1 MSKKNF
7 YITTPIY
14 YPSGKPHMG
23 HAYSSIV
30 ADIFARF
37 KRLEGFNVLFLT
49 GTDEHGQKIQKEAEK
64 NKKDPKAFCDD
75 LSETFRSLTKVLN
88 LTNND
93 FIRTTETRHSKS
105 VNEIW
110 NRLVK
115 SKDIYLDKY
124 SGWYSVSDEA
134 YYDNDEIED
143 KDGKKISSISG
154 SLVEWVEEESY
165 FFKLSAFQKK
175 LLDYYKKN
183 EDFILPRSRR
193 NEVISFVEKGLKDL
207 SISRTSFSW
216 GIPVPENKKHVIYVW
231 LDALTNYLSAVNF
244 PNTDD
249 VKYKS
254 FWPADVH
261 IIGKDILRFHAIYW
275 PAFLLA
281 ANLPLPKRVFGHGWI
296 LSDEKKM
303 SKSLGN
309 ILDPIKII
317 KTYGIDQLR
326 YYLIKEVSL
335 GNDGSI
341 SMENLKNCIN
351 NDLAN
356 NYGNLCQRVFSFIK
370 KNCDNKI
377 PKANNLKV
385 GDKKLIDNIRNN
397 IPNLVDL
404 INKQNLNEY
413 IKKVVNFSFEANK
426 YFNDSEPW
434 TFKIKDPERMNTIL
448 HTIVE
453 QIKNISIL
461 LNPIIPIST
470 KKVLNTINIS
480 DKDISIENIKKESI
494 LDNRKELKNLDILF
508 KKIEN
513 DN

>member
-1 MSKKNF
+1 MNKNF

-23 HAYSSIV
+23 HAYSSII

-49 GTDEHGQKIQKEAEK
+49 GTDEHGQKIQKEAKK
-64 NKKDPKAFCDD
+64 NNKDPKIFCDEI
-75 LSETFRSLTKVLN
+75 SETFRSLTKILH

-93 FIRTTETRHSKS
+93 FIRTTEPRHFKS

-110 NRLVK
+110 NRLLK
-115 SKDIYLDKY
+115 SGDIYLDKY

-134 YYDNDEIED
+134 YYDKDEIED
-143 KDGKKISSISG
+143 KDGKKVSISSG

-175 LLDYYKKN
+175 LLDHYKKN
-183 EDFILPRSRR
+183 EDFILPQSRR
-193 NEVISFVEKGLKDL
+193 NEVINFVEKGLKDL

-216 GIPVPENKKHVIYVW
+216 GIPVPGNKKHVIYVW
-231 LDALTNYLSAVNF
+231 LDALTNYLSALNF
-244 PNTDD
+244 PNTNDI
-249 VKYKS
+249 KYKS
-254 FWPADVH
+254 FWPADLH

-296 LSDEKKM
+296 LSNEKKM

-309 ILDPIKII
+309 ILDPIEII
-317 KTYGIDQLR
+317 KNYGIDQLR

-370 KNCDNKI
+370 KNCNNKI
-377 PKANNLKV
+377 PKATTLKPE
-385 GDKKLIDNIRNN
+385 DTKLLKNIKDDIPKLIN
-397 IPNLVDL
+397 L

-413 IKKVVNFSFEANK
+413 IKMVVNYSFDANK

-434 TFKIKDPERMNTIL
+434 SLKKKNPERMNTIL
-448 HTIVE
+448 NTIVE

-461 LNPIIPIST
+461 LNPIVPIST
-470 KKVLNTINIS
+470 KKVLDTINICN
-480 DKDISIENIKKESI
+480 KDILIDNIQKDNI
-494 LDNRKELKNLDILF
+494 LNNNKELKNLNILF

>member
-1 MSKKNF
+1 
-7 YITTPIY
+7 
-14 YPSGKPHMG
+14 MG

-30 ADIFARF
+30 ADVFARF
-37 KRLEGFNVLFLT
+37 KRLEGYNVLFLT
-49 GTDEHGQKIQKEAEK
+49 GTDEHGQKIQKEAQK
-64 NKKDPKAFCDD
+64 NKKEPKIFCDE
-75 LSETFRSLTKVLN
+75 LSETFRSLTKILN
-88 LTNND
+88 LTNDD
-93 FIRTTETRHSKS
+93 FIRTTEKRHFKS

-110 NRLVK
+110 NRLTK
-115 SKDIYLDKY
+115 SGDIYLDKY

-143 KDGKKISSISG
+143 KDGNKISKISG
-154 SLVEWVEEESY
+154 STVEWVEENSY
-165 FFKLSAFQKK
+165 FFRLSSFQKK
-175 LLDYYKKN
+175 LLDHYKNN
-183 EDFILPRSRR
+183 ENFILPKSRR

-216 GIPVPENKKHVIYVW
+216 GIPVPQNNKHVIYVW
-231 LDALTNYLSAVNF
+231 LDALTNYLSALNF
-244 PNTDD
+244 PNIEDK
-249 VKYKS
+249 KYKA

-275 PAFLLA
+275 PAFLIA
-281 ANLPLPKRVFGHGWI
+281 ANLPLPKRIFGHGWI
-296 LSDEKKM
+296 LSDDKKM
-303 SKSLGN
+303 SKSIGN
-309 ILDPIKII
+309 ILDPIKVIND
-317 KTYGIDQLR
+317 YGIDQLR

-335 GNDGSI
+335 GNDGNI

-356 NYGNLCQRVFSFIK
+356 NYGNLCQRVFSFLK
-370 KNCDNKI
+370 KNCSNKI
-377 PKANNLKV
+377 PKKNELKENDIELIKNIKNNIP
-385 GDKKLIDNIRNN
+385 KLIDY
-397 IPNLVDL
+397 

-413 IKKVVNFSFEANK
+413 IKMVVNFSFEANK

-434 TFKIKDPERMNTIL
+434 ALKTKDPKRMDTIL
-448 HTIVE
+448 HTISE

-470 KKVLNTINIS
+470 KKVLDAINLS
-480 DKDISIENIKKESI
+480 DKDITIDNIKNDNI
-494 LDNRKELKNLDILF
+494 LNYNLELKNLDILF